1 MKCIGIIGAME
12 IEVNRLKE
20 KVKNCS
26 VETVCRRWLF
36 IRVCMEIHR

>member
-26 VETVCRRWLF
+26 VWKYTGSYCP
-36 IRVCMEIHR
+36 